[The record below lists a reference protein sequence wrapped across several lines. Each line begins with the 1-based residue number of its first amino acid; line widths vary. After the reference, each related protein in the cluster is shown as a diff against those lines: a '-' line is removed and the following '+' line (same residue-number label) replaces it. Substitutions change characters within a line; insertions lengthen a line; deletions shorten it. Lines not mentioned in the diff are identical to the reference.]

1 MRPIATVIVLGLAL
15 AALPSIGAL
24 DALSGGALTLALGV
38 LAAVVTSGRGALSI
52 ALGALGA
59 LAYTY
64 LARSAPELAA
74 AVFIASAHGARAL
87 RGRNT
92 ALRGAQTL
100 ASLVAGLGAGYVLS
114 RYAGADAGV
123 LAAAALVAGLLAA
136 APLAIPAD
144 DPVTFALAGLAS
156 ESDEPTRSM
165 LLRAVAVRRRVD
177 AATIEVLPRKVTEQ
191 LESAWGAL
199 VETARARAT
208 ARTAAALLL
217 DKRIARFIEV
227 LERIYTAAEER
238 AARAAGLDERALLE
252 AKSEGD
258 RLEAEVSAL
267 IDVSTS
273 VRVDSDSTSAKT
285 PAPVVKAEPIA
296 SAPATE
302 AASPKAASSEE
313 PATSSVSASA
323 TLAN

>member
-1 MRPIATVIVLGLAL
+1 MRPIATVVILGLAL
-15 AALPSIGAL
+15 AALPSIGSL
-24 DALSGGALTLALGV
+24 DALSGGALTLGLGV
-38 LAAVVTSGRGALSI
+38 LAAVVTSGRGALSV

-74 AVFIASAHGARAL
+74 AVFVASAHGARSL

-100 ASLVAGLGAGYVLS
+100 ASLAAGLGAGLVLS
-114 RYAGADAGV
+114 RYASADTGV

-136 APLAIPAD
+136 APLAIPSD

-156 ESDEPTRSM
+156 ESDEPTRSL
-165 LLRAVAVRRRVD
+165 LLRAVSVRRRVD
-177 AATIEVLPRKVTEQ
+177 AATIEVLPQKVTEQ
-191 LESAWGAL
+191 LEAAWVAL

-208 ARTAAALLL
+208 ARTSAALLL

-238 AARAAGLDERALLE
+238 AARAAGLDEKALLA
-252 AKSEGD
+252 AKMEGD

-273 VRVDSDSTSAKT
+273 VRVESDFTDAPVKSEAAPAKSEAAEKPQSDAPAKSEASEPSAT
-285 PAPVVKAEPIA
+285 AEPAP
-296 SAPATE
+296 
-302 AASPKAASSEE
+302 AA
-313 PATSSVSASA
+313 
-323 TLAN
+323 LAN